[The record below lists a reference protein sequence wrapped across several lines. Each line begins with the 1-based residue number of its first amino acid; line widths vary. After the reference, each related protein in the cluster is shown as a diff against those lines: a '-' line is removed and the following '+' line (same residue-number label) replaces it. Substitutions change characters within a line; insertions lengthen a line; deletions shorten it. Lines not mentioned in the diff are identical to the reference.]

1 MVWWLEVLAQFAT
14 STGLAMVCILVFWT
28 YGLAFGRLYMKL
40 LACLLASVLLMVAAF
55 PHGVDFATGLGASVG
70 NRHSLSLFLAD
81 ATGVIAAV
89 LIASFFFNPERLIE

>member
-1 MVWWLEVLAQFAT
+1 MVWWLELLAQFAT
-14 STGLAMVCILVFWT
+14 ATGLAMLCILVFWT

-55 PHGVDFATGLGASVG
+55 PHGVNFALGLGGAPGDS
-70 NRHSLSLFLAD
+70 HALMLFLAD
-81 ATGVIAAV
+81 AGGVIVAV